1 MYQWWRE
8 KKDRFPLLYICFL
21 AVFSMPG
28 SEIEAE
34 RIFSICGILTQLRR
48 NRMSDHMLDKL
59 VYINKNYPN
68 SRLLP
73 PVPTEFPATL
83 EQLVAAERDNVE
95 QLEAEVEDDMDL
107 VRDAVADQA
116 WMDDLAA
123 ALDDLEPMDLA
134 D

>member
-1 MYQWWRE
+1 M
-8 KKDRFPLLYICFL
+8 
-21 AVFSMPG
+21 
-28 SEIEAE
+28 
-34 RIFSICGILTQLRR
+34 
-48 NRMSDHMLDKL
+48 
-59 VYINKNYPN
+59 
-68 SRLLP
+68 
-73 PVPTEFPATL
+73 
-83 EQLVAAERDNVE
+83 AAERDNVE

>member
-1 MYQWWRE
+1 
-8 KKDRFPLLYICFL
+8 
-21 AVFSMPG
+21 MPG

-95 QLEAEVEDDMDL
+95 QLEAEAEDDMDL
-107 VRDAVADQA
+107 VRDAVMDLVRDDVADQA

>member
-1 MYQWWRE
+1 
-8 KKDRFPLLYICFL
+8 
-21 AVFSMPG
+21 MPG

-34 RIFSICGILTQLRR
+34 RIFSICGILTQLRC

-59 VYINKNYPN
+59 VSINKNYPN

-73 PVPTEFPATL
+73 PVPTKFPATL

-107 VRDAVADQA
+107 VRDAVVDCPG
-116 WMDDLAA
+116 
-123 ALDDLEPMDLA
+123 LDG
-134 D
+134 